1 MQDGI
6 LSYALFNININ
17 NLTNQANLKNYLYGD
32 NLAILIQGQEN
43 QKKII
48 NIIKN
53 LVGQNKIEMT
63 IIIKN

>member
-43 QKKII
+43 LKKII